1 MRNHN
6 KQQKWKRR
14 RQTSSILVLGFVS
27 FLIIFGIH
35 ITRTLAQEA
44 VLPVQQTTSN
54 NFIAQISS
62 NDAWRQTA
70 ANNINTYRKGD
81 LTVVVTD
88 ANGTPV
94 PNAEVHVAMKS
105 HAYNF
110 GSAVDEKILMS
121 SPINPDVN
129 NYQNNIPYLFN
140 EGVIE
145 NGLKWPN
152 WDNLESRPQAI
163 EAVKWLRNKNLKVR
177 GHNLVWPSWNNSPPS
192 LQALYNNTLKQQG
205 KAAADQVLRD
215 RIIAHIRDEV
225 GYLKN
230 QINDWDVINE
240 ASDNHDFQ
248 DILGESVLV
257 DWFKAAHEADPNAVL
272 YINEN
277 FYDNSTQG
285 DQYESQIQYLVNN
298 GAPIGGIGIESHL
311 MTGTISI
318 PQLVNILDRL
328 GKFNLPIKITEFDI
342 FTSNRQTQADITRD
356 CMTAVFGHPAT
367 NGFVMWGF
375 WDGAQWFENGPIYNK
390 DWTVKPSGKVY
401 ADLVFK
407 EWWTDVVGK
416 TDANGEYK
424 IRGFLGDYEVT
435 AGNNVVKKTVP
446 TKLSRNG
453 TKLTIGI

>member
-14 RQTSSILVLGFVS
+14 RQTTSTLLLGFVS
-27 FLIIFGIH
+27 FLIILGIH
-35 ITRTLAQEA
+35 ITLTVAQAA
-44 VLPVQQTTSN
+44 VLPVQQTKGN
-54 NFIAQISS
+54 NLIAQISS
-62 NDAWRQTA
+62 DDAWRQAA

-88 ANGTPV
+88 VNGKPV

-110 GSAVDEKILMS
+110 GSAVDENTLLTS
-121 SPINPDVN
+121 SSNPDVN
-129 NYQNNIPYLFN
+129 KYQNNIPHLFN

-145 NGLKWPN
+145 NGLKWPQ
-152 WDNLESRPQAI
+152 WENLELRPRAI
-163 EAVKWLRNKNLKVR
+163 EAVKWLRDKNLKVR

-192 LQALYNNTLKQQG
+192 LQSLYNNTLNQQG

-225 GYLKN
+225 GNLKG

-277 FYDNSTQG
+277 LYDNSTHG
-285 DQYESQIQYLVNN
+285 DQYESEIQYLVNN

-318 PQLVNILDRL
+318 PQLVSILDRL

-367 NGFVMWGF
+367 NGFLMWGF
-375 WDGAQWFENGPIYNK
+375 WDGAQWFENAPIYNK

-401 ADLVFK
+401 MDLVFK

-435 AGNNVVKKTVP
+435 ASNNLVSKTVSA
-446 TKLSRNG
+446 TLSRNG
-453 TKLTIGI
+453 TKLTIGT